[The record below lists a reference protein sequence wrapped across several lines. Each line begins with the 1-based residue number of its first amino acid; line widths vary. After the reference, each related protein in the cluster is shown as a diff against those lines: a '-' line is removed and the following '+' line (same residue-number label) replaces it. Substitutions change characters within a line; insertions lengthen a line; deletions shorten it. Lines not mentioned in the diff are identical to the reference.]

1 MILSF
6 ATSARIHA
14 HQESPHNHQ
23 TSETSM
29 GKRIAIVGGGAAGL
43 HLGLYLLAR
52 DVEVTIHTDRRPQDY
67 PATRLLNTVAH
78 HSITVARETEL
89 GVNHWPTEQYGYYC
103 HYHHFGGEQP
113 IFFRGDFKSASRA
126 VDYRLY
132 LPRLMQDFE
141 DRGGRIEY
149 AALTSDDV
157 ARVASTAD
165 LVVVCTGKG
174 PLGQMFRHDAAHSP
188 FDRPQR
194 MLCVGLYSGV
204 AEEPTRSVTL
214 SVSPGHGELIDIPT
228 LTFGGMAH
236 ALLMENVPGGD
247 MDVLSRLRY
256 EDDRRLF
263 LDTVLEKLEKHHPT
277 VHRRIDRSSFD
288 LAGGANDLL
297 QGGVTP
303 TVRHSGVPL
312 GDGKLAIALGDVQA
326 VVDPLCGQ
334 GANIASHAAFVL
346 GEEIVRQSVYD
357 ERFCEI
363 VDARRC
369 DRILGAARWTN
380 MFLQPPSPA
389 LMQLIGTMSQD
400 RALCDEFTDNFNRPE
415 EQWNRLASP
424 QRILSWIGE
433 QRAPVAPVALAA

>member
-1 MILSF
+1 MS
-6 ATSARIHA
+6 
-14 HQESPHNHQ
+14 
-23 TSETSM
+23 
-29 GKRIAIVGGGAAGL
+29 KRIAIVGAGAAGL

-52 DVEVTIHTDRRPQDY
+52 GVDVTIHTDRRPEDY
-67 PATRLLNTVAH
+67 PKQRLLNTVAH
-78 HSITVARETEL
+78 HSITIARENEL
-89 GVNHWPTEQYGYYC
+89 GVNHWPTDQFGYYC

-126 VDYRLY
+126 VDYRVY
-132 LPRLMQDFE
+132 LPRLMQDFAA
-141 DRGGRIEY
+141 RGGRIEY
-149 AALTSDDV
+149 AELKADDV
-157 ARVASTAD
+157 GRVAAAAD

-174 PLGQMFRHDAAHSP
+174 PLGQMFPHDAAHSP
-188 FDRPQR
+188 FGRPQR
-194 MLCVGLYSGV
+194 MLCVGLYQGV
-204 AEEPTRSVTL
+204 AEEATRSVTL
-214 SVSPGHGELIDIPT
+214 SVSPGQGELVDIPT

-247 MDVLSRLRY
+247 MEVLANLRY
-256 EDDRRLF
+256 EDKPRAF
-263 LDTVLEKLEKHHPT
+263 LDTVLEKLEIHHPT
-277 VHRRIDRSSFD
+277 VYRRIDRKTFD
-288 LAGGANDLL
+288 LCNGANDLL

-303 TVRHSGVPL
+303 TVRHSHVAL

-346 GEEIVRQSVYD
+346 GEEIVRQPVFD

-363 VDARRC
+363 VDAKRR
-369 DRILGAARWTN
+369 DRILGATRWTN
-380 MFLQPPSPA
+380 MFLQPPSPE

-400 RALCDEFTDNFNRPE
+400 RALCNEFTDNFNRPE

-433 QRAPVAPVALAA
+433 HRAPVALAA

>member
-1 MILSF
+1 MD
-6 ATSARIHA
+6 
-14 HQESPHNHQ
+14 
-23 TSETSM
+23 
-29 GKRIAIVGGGAAGL
+29 KRIAIVGGGTGGL
-43 HLGLYLLAR
+43 HLGLYLQKRGIHATL
-52 DVEVTIHTDRRPQDY
+52 HTDRRPEEL
-67 PATRLLNTVAH
+67 ARMRLLNTVAH
-78 HSITVARETEL
+78 HSATVAREGEL
-89 GVNHWPTEQYGYYC
+89 GVNHWPTEQFGYTC
-103 HYHHFGGEQP
+103 HFHHFGGEQP
-113 IFFRGDFKSASRA
+113 LFFRGDFKSPSRA
-126 VDYRLY
+126 VDYRVY
-132 LPRLMQDFE
+132 LPRLLQDFE

-149 AALTSDDV
+149 GELQAGDVVRIAA
-157 ARVASTAD
+157 AAD

-174 PLGQMFRHDAAHSP
+174 PLGQMFQHDAAHSP

-194 MLCVGLYSGV
+194 MLCVGLYQGV
-204 AEEPTRSVTL
+204 AEEPTRGVTM

-247 MDVLSRLRY
+247 MEILARLRY
-256 EDDRRLF
+256 DDHPQNF
-263 LDTVLEKLEKHHPT
+263 LDTVLEKVAKHHPT
-277 VHRRIDRSSFD
+277 VFRRIDRKNFD
-288 LAGGANDLL
+288 LANGPNDLL

-303 TVRHSGVPL
+303 TVRHGHASL
-312 GDGKLAIALGDVQA
+312 GGGKFAVALGDVQT

-334 GANIASHAAFVL
+334 GANMASYAAFVL

-363 VDARRC
+363 VDARRR

-380 MFLQPPSPA
+380 MFLQPPTPE

-424 QRILSWIGE
+424 QRILSWISE
-433 QRAPVAPVALAA
+433 RRAPAVAA

>member
-1 MILSF
+1 MS
-6 ATSARIHA
+6 
-14 HQESPHNHQ
+14 
-23 TSETSM
+23 
-29 GKRIAIVGGGAAGL
+29 KRIAIVGGGASGL
-43 HLGLYLLAR
+43 HLGLYLQAKGV
-52 DVEVTIHTDRRPQDY
+52 DVTIHTDRKPDEYAKQ
-67 PATRLLNTVAH
+67 RLLNTVAH

-89 GVNHWPTEQYGYYC
+89 GVNHWPTDRYGYYC
-103 HYHHFGGEQP
+103 HYHYFGGEQP

-126 VDYRLY
+126 VDYRVY
-132 LPRLMQDFE
+132 LPRLMQDFS

-149 AALTSDDV
+149 AELKADDV
-157 ARVASTAD
+157 ARVAAAAD

-174 PLGQMFRHDAAHSP
+174 PLGQMFQHDPAHSP

-194 MLCVGLYSGV
+194 MLCVGLYQGV

-214 SVSPGHGELIDIPT
+214 SVSPGQGELIDIPT
-228 LTFGGMAH
+228 LTCGGMAH

-247 MDVLSRLRY
+247 MEILARLRY
-256 EDDRRLF
+256 DDNPRLF

-277 VHRRIDRSSFD
+277 VYRRVDRRAFD
-288 LAGGANDLL
+288 LAGGPNDLL

-303 TVRHSGVPL
+303 TVRHSHVAL

-363 VDARRC
+363 VDAKRR
-369 DRILGAARWTN
+369 DRILGATRWTN
-380 MFLQPPSPA
+380 MFLQPPSPE

-400 RALCDEFTDNFNRPE
+400 RALCNEFTDNFNRPE

-424 QRILSWIGE
+424 QRILSWIAE
-433 QRAPVAPVALAA
+433 RRAPVAVAA

>member
-1 MILSF
+1 MS
-6 ATSARIHA
+6 
-14 HQESPHNHQ
+14 
-23 TSETSM
+23 
-29 GKRIAIVGGGAAGL
+29 KRIAIVGAGTAGL
-43 HLGLYLLAR
+43 HLGLYLRAR
-52 DVEVTIHTDRRPQDY
+52 GIDATLHTDRCPEDY
-67 PATRLLNTVAH
+67 AHLPLMNTVAH

-89 GVNHWPTEQYGYYC
+89 GVNHWPTEQYGYCC
-103 HYHHFGGEQP
+103 HYHYFAGEQP
-113 IFFRGDFKSASRA
+113 LFFRGDFRSASRA
-126 VDYRLY
+126 VDYRIY
-132 LPRLMQDFE
+132 LPRLMQDFAE
-141 DRGGRIEY
+141 RGGQLVYGEMN
-149 AALTSDDV
+149 AGSV
-157 ARVASTAD
+157 ARLAEGAD

-174 PLGQMFRHDAAHSP
+174 PLGQMFQHDAAHSP

-194 MLCVGLYSGV
+194 MLCVGLYKGV

-214 SVSPGHGELIDIPT
+214 SVSPGQGELIDIPT
-228 LTFGGMAH
+228 LSFGGIAH

-247 MDVLSRLRY
+247 MEVLSRLRY
-256 EDDRRLF
+256 EDDPRGF

-277 VHRRIDRSSFD
+277 VYRRIDRQAFD
-288 LAGGANDLL
+288 LAGGPNDLL

-303 TVRHSGVPL
+303 TVRHGHVAL
-312 GDGKLAIALGDVQA
+312 GGGKLAIALGDVQA

-363 VDARRC
+363 VDARRR

-380 MFLQPPSPA
+380 LFLQPPSA
-389 LMQLIGTMSQD
+389 ELMQLIGTMSQD
-400 RALCDEFTDNFNRPE
+400 RALCNEFTDNFNRPE

-433 QRAPVAPVALAA
+433 QRALVAVAA

>member
-1 MILSF
+1 MS
-6 ATSARIHA
+6 
-14 HQESPHNHQ
+14 
-23 TSETSM
+23 
-29 GKRIAIVGGGAAGL
+29 KRIAIVGGGAGGL

-52 DVEVTIHTDRRPQDY
+52 GVQVTIHTDRRPEDY
-67 PATRLLNTVAH
+67 RTQRLLNTVAH
-78 HSITVARETEL
+78 HSITIARETEL

-126 VDYRLY
+126 VDYRVY
-132 LPRLMQDFE
+132 LPRLMQDFAE
-141 DRGGRIEY
+141 RGGHIEY
-149 AALTSDDV
+149 AELKADDV
-157 ARVASTAD
+157 ARVASAAD

-174 PLGQMFRHDAAHSP
+174 PLGQMFEHDAAHSP

-194 MLCVGLYSGV
+194 MLCVGLYKGV
-204 AEEPTRSVTL
+204 AEEPTRSVTM
-214 SVSPGHGELIDIPT
+214 SVSPGQGELIDIPT

-247 MDVLSRLRY
+247 MEVLAKMRY
-256 EDDRRLF
+256 EDNPRAF

-277 VHRRIDRSSFD
+277 VYRRVDRKSFD
-288 LAGGANDLL
+288 LANSPNDLL

-303 TVRHSGVPL
+303 TVRHTHVTL
-312 GDGKLAIALGDVQA
+312 GGGKLAIALGDVQA
-326 VVDPLCGQ
+326 IVDPLCGQ

-346 GEEIVRQSVYD
+346 GEEIVRQSIYD
-357 ERFCEI
+357 ERFCET
-363 VDARRC
+363 VDAKRR

-380 MFLQPPSPA
+380 LFLQPPSPE

-415 EQWNRLASP
+415 AQWDRLASP
-424 QRILSWIGE
+424 QRILAWIGE
-433 QRAPVAPVALAA
+433 HRAPAALAA